1 MSVIQSTVTRP
12 KPGRRHD
19 AVALGVEAAK
29 LLERHGAANNRL
41 LLGQP
46 AGEATGSHVFT
57 TEFENGEAW
66 GVFTDS
72 LFQDQELQTLLDR
85 VYGEDS
91 PVIMESMSIG
101 DEIPL
106 GRSGPSNHQPV
117 VQAYISRVVPG
128 RFAQSL
134 ELASAVFDFVEA
146 NGATAC
152 QLTQLNSAGMLTECM
167 VASWEFANMTALGK
181 LGDAF
186 GTDPAGQRIAEMV
199 NGADSPITTV
209 TSGIYVE
216 IPL

>member
-12 KPGRRHD
+12 KPGRRQD
-19 AVALGVEAAK
+19 AIAVGVEAAK
-29 LLERHGAANNRL
+29 LLERHGASNNRL

-57 TEFENGEAW
+57 TEFDSGEAW
-66 GVFTDS
+66 GAFSDS

-91 PVIMESMSIG
+91 PVIMEAMSTG
-101 DEIPL
+101 SEIPL
-106 GRSGPSNHQPV
+106 GRSGPSNHQPIV
-117 VQAYISRVVPG
+117 EVYISRVVPG
-128 RFAQSL
+128 RFEASL
-134 ELASAVFDFVEA
+134 ELANAVFDFAEA
-146 NGATAC
+146 HEATAC
-152 QLTQLNSAGMLTECM
+152 QLIQLTSAGMLSGCT

-186 GTDPAGQRIAEMV
+186 GSDPAGQRIAEMV
-199 NGADSPITTV
+199 NGADSPVIPV

-216 IPL
+216 IPM

>member
-1 MSVIQSTVTRP
+1 M
-12 KPGRRHD
+12 
-19 AVALGVEAAK
+19 AVEAAK

-57 TEFENGEAW
+57 TEFDTGEAW

-72 LFQDQELQTLLDR
+72 LYQDQELQTLLDR

-91 PVIMESMSIG
+91 PVIMEGMSIG
-101 DEIPL
+101 NEIPL
-106 GRSGPSNHQPV
+106 GRSGPSNRQPV
-117 VQAYISRVVPG
+117 VEVYISRVVPG
-128 RFAQSL
+128 RFAASL
-134 ELASAVFDFVEA
+134 ELAGAVFDFAEA

-152 QLTQLNSAGMLTECM
+152 QLIQLTSAGMLTDCM

-186 GTDPAGQRIAEMV
+186 GTDPAGQRVAETV
-199 NGADSPITTV
+199 HGADSPIV
-209 TSGIYVE
+209 PVSSGIYVE